1 MRRPKGFPNHNCCP
15 KEWRNTPNITGSF
28 ELDAAIKMTRNKD
41 MADRI
46 KDHISDEPTAYNH
59 RNAYNSTSRD

>member
-15 KEWRNTPNITGSF
+15 EEWKNTPCMTGSY
-28 ELDAAIKMTRNKD
+28 ELDAAIKRTNNKD

-46 KDHISDEPTAYNH
+46 KDHLSDGSTAYSI
-59 RNAYNSTSRD
+59 RNGYNSSSRD

>member
-15 KEWRNTPNITGSF
+15 AEWKGTPNMTGSF
-28 ELDAAIKMTRNKD
+28 ELDAMIKHTNNKD

-46 KDHISDEPTAYNH
+46 KDHLADSSTAYSI
-59 RNAYNSTSRD
+59 RNAYNSSTRD